1 MLPHQACTAQLRFET
16 FKQRHQKEP
25 EAATIHPFTTSNHHD
40 SDKDKHILVLQDPAS
55 LTRSPLRSAGVGGF
69 HNCSSAL

>member
-1 MLPHQACTAQLRFET
+1 
-16 FKQRHQKEP
+16 
-25 EAATIHPFTTSNHHD
+25 
-40 SDKDKHILVLQDPAS
+40 LQDPAS